1 MKAEQEAME
10 TSGRELPGFRKR
22 SFALPYRGGMIWFE
36 HLDGLG
42 RSCQLTLEKLRA
54 DEPTF
59 HLPSAP
65 GCVAFVL
72 TDSKITPEITEALV
86 RTLTET
92 EKPFRRVAFIGADG
106 KVRRELS
113 RRLMSSGVAVHFEK
127 DVEKAKEWLIPE
139 KG

>member
-1 MKAEQEAME
+1 MKPKKAME
-10 TSGRELPGFRKR
+10 PSGRELPGLRKK

-42 RSCQLTLEKLRA
+42 RFCQ
-54 DEPTF
+54 
-59 HLPSAP
+59 
-65 GCVAFVL
+65 
-72 TDSKITPEITEALV
+72 
-86 RTLTET
+86 
-92 EKPFRRVAFIGADG
+92 GADSR
-106 KVRRELS
+106 VRRELS

>member
-54 DEPTF
+54 DEPAF

-65 GCVAFVL
+65 GCVAFGL
-72 TDSKITPEITEALV
+72 RS
-86 RTLTET
+86 
-92 EKPFRRVAFIGADG
+92 RRS
-106 KVRRELS
+106 RRRS
-113 RRLMSSGVAVHFEK
+113 RRLLSAR
-127 DVEKAKEWLIPE
+127 
-139 KG
+139 

>member
-1 MKAEQEAME
+1 MKPEKAME
-10 TSGRELPGFRKR
+10 PSGRELPGFRKK
-22 SFALPYRGGMIWFE
+22 SFALPYRGGIIWFE

-42 RSCQLTLEKLRA
+42 CFCQLTLEKLRT
-54 DEPTF
+54 DEPAF

-72 TDSKITPEITEALV
+72 SESKITSEITEALV

-92 EKPFRRVAFIGADG
+92 EKPFRRVAFIGADS

-113 RRLMSSGVAVHFEK
+113 RRLAPFGMAVRFES

-139 KG
+139 KA